1 MIFIRLFSF
10 LLTMLYG
17 VSVYSAEFDDLE
29 SRIDRM
35 LERLSKVES
44 ETPDSQSVNNTNP
57 PLPSQTDE
65 DPPQIILPASSQAE
79 VTLQNN
85 ENIDSFDNLESRVD
99 QMLERLNKIDSKT
112 SLPPPPQDVET
123 PVSVES
129 EDELPQIILPPLPQS
144 GLTSENS
151 EVAENFNNLEKR
163 INKLLNRLDLPVSS
177 SVGNAQ
183 KTPDFPPPAALPVID
198 LEKTHHDTSS
208 SFALP
213 EDTDLQSQEPPPLP
227 KNRFSF
233 YLGFSIPND
242 STYSNSSGNNDI
254 EFKNGYEIGIEYNRF
269 FEDESYIGGFIEA
282 KFFDT
287 DSLAGNS
294 TNGANRLIS
303 FGFTLGQDWAL
314 SEHFAVKT
322 QASIGASSAKYE
334 ITSENY
340 SSTDLAFHYS
350 FLLGL
355 ELKWNEYW
363 QTSLYYELDGRSS
376 ADRMDYQSFHQI
388 GVETGIGF

>member
-1 MIFIRLFSF
+1 MDYIRKFCF
-10 LLTMLYG
+10 MLTLLYG

-35 LERLSKVES
+35 LERLSKVEL

-65 DPPQIILPASSQAE
+65 ELPQIILPASSQAE

-85 ENIDSFDNLESRVD
+85 ETTDSFDHLESRVD
-99 QMLERLNKIDSKT
+99 QMLERLNQIDSQT
-112 SLPPPPQDVET
+112 SPPPPPQDVET

-129 EDELPQIILPPLPQS
+129 EDKLPQIILPPLPQS
-144 GLTSENS
+144 GLTPGNS
-151 EVAENFNNLEKR
+151 EVAESFNNLEKR
-163 INKLLNRLDLPVSS
+163 INNLLNRLDLPVSTS
-177 SVGNAQ
+177 GGDAQ
-183 KTPDFPPPAALPVID
+183 QTPDFSPPTGLPVID
-198 LEKTHHDTSS
+198 LDKTYHNTFS

-213 EDTDLQSQEPPPLP
+213 EDTDLQNQEPPPLP

-242 STYSNSSGNNDI
+242 STYSNSSGNHDI

-269 FEDESYIGGFIEA
+269 FVDNSYIGGFIEG

-287 DSLAGNS
+287 GSLAGNS
-294 TNGANRLIS
+294 TNGDNRLIN
-303 FGFTLGQDWAL
+303 FGFTLGQDWTL

-322 QASIGASSAKYE
+322 QASIGASSAHYE
-334 ITSENY
+334 ITFDNY

-355 ELKWNEYW
+355 EVKWNEYW
-363 QTSLYYELDGRSS
+363 HTHLYYELDGRSS

>member
-10 LLTMLYG
+10 LLTLLYG

-29 SRIDRM
+29 SRIDQM

-44 ETPDSQSVNNTNP
+44 ETPAPHSVNNTNP
-57 PLPSQTDE
+57 PLPPQTDK

-85 ENIDSFDNLESRVD
+85 ETTDSFNHLESRVD
-99 QMLERLNKIDSKT
+99 QMLERLNKIDSQT
-112 SLPPPPQDVET
+112 SPPPPPQDVET
-123 PVSVES
+123 TVSFES

-144 GLTSENS
+144 GLNSGNS
-151 EVAENFNNLEKR
+151 EVAESFNNLEKR
-163 INKLLNRLDLPVSS
+163 INKLLNRLDLPVSTP
-177 SVGNAQ
+177 GGDAQ
-183 KTPDFPPPAALPVID
+183 QTPDFSPPAALPVID

-213 EDTDLQSQEPPPLP
+213 EDTDLQNQEPPPLP

-294 TNGANRLIS
+294 TNGSNRLIS

-355 ELKWNEYW
+355 EVKWNEYW